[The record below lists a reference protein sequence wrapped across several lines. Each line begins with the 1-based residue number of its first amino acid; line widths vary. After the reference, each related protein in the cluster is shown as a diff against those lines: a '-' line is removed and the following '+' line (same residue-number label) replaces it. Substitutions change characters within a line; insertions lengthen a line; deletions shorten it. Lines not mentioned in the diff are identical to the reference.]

1 MATVSLV
8 AARKGGAYYVHDGLV
23 VIGFAGNGE
32 DGSKWWCKDFD
43 QVKCSVARVSPSV
56 LRVLTCVQAADWMVY
71 MAERGSPQAKY
82 VEASEA
88 ERGMEYRNLTATD
101 TEWSN
106 TLAEQAWDLLAPK
119 VGLFMGS
126 LHTCSCSMGSRS
138 SQSQALSFSASLE
151 GLRR

>member
-1 MATVSLV
+1 
-8 AARKGGAYYVHDGLV
+8 
-23 VIGFAGNGE
+23 
-32 DGSKWWCKDFD
+32 
-43 QVKCSVARVSPSV
+43 
-56 LRVLTCVQAADWMVY
+56 MVY

-82 VEASEA
+82 IAGSEA
-88 ERGMEYRNLTATD
+88 EKDMEYRNLTGTE

-106 TLAEQAWDLLAPK
+106 TLADQAWDLLAPK

-151 GLRR
+151 ELRR